1 MGRKII
7 TSRGGVIHS
16 LPQARVTYTPS
27 AQTLCVEIGARK
39 DGEEIADGVTIFY
52 GENDAVVGI
61 DFDRAEELL
70 KPFIDAVL
78 ERRAAAGAP

>member
-1 MGRKII
+1 MARKII
-7 TSRGGVIHS
+7 TSRGRVIHS

-27 AQTLCVEIGARK
+27 AQTLCLEIGARK

-61 DFDRAEELL
+61 DIDRAEELL